1 MREKKLLV
9 EKRLTVLEGRLDCNK
24 AKDEYIV
31 WKENLNVI
39 YDKIANGMN
48 IRSRCNLIIFFKFRN
63 VSN

>member
-31 WKENLNVI
+31 
-39 YDKIANGMN
+39 
-48 IRSRCNLIIFFKFRN
+48 
-63 VSN
+63 